1 MKCGYIRQT
10 WDCGNTREVEEKHTG
25 RYGARGQKRQKR
37 RKATPEEIAKQ
48 NQWKRER
55 DVRRLIK
62 WNFGIGDYWFTLTY
76 KKGSRPPWKQMQ
88 KDMSKFIRKLRD
100 KYKKYGWELKY
111 IYRLEIGKNGG
122 PHVHILINRKSN
134 DETDTG
140 LLVETLWEHGHA
152 QTKRVYDV
160 DSGELAQY
168 ITKPLQDHEPEDL
181 KRYHPSR
188 NLIRKDPEKEEI
200 NRRSLLDKHGRPRD
214 PKPPKGWAIVP
225 NSVKCGKN
233 KITGYAYRHY
243 ILIKTEKRRN
253 NMQQVNVFIRD
264 KQPVSRKCGK
274 KMRICAVDS
283 APDRERD
290 KGAFWKGNWNISSGH
305 IAYHGGCTGSHDENL

>member
-1 MKCGYIRQT
+1 MYRYIFNFFLRGQDPLAGLIKRIRDETRDTFMKCGYIRQT

-243 ILIKTEKRRN
+243 ILIKTEKRR
-253 NMQQVNVFIRD
+253 
-264 KQPVSRKCGK
+264 
-274 KMRICAVDS
+274 
-283 APDRERD
+283 E
-290 KGAFWKGNWNISSGH
+290 
-305 IAYHGGCTGSHDENL
+305 

>member
-1 MKCGYIRQT
+1 MRCGYERQT

-48 NQWKRER
+48 NKWKRER

-62 WNFGIGDYWFTLTY
+62 WNFGAGDYWFTLTY
-76 KKGSRPPWKQMQ
+76 KKGSRPPWKQIQ
-88 KDMSKFIRKLRD
+88 KDMSRFIRKLRD

-111 IYRLEIGKNGG
+111 IYRLEIGKRGG

-168 ITKPLQDHEPEDL
+168 ITKPLQEHEPEDL

-188 NLIRKDPEKEEI
+188 NLIRKEPEKKAVL
-200 NRRSLLDKHGRPRD
+200 RRSLVDRYGIPVE
-214 PKPPKGWAIVP
+214 PKPPKGWAVIP
-225 NSVKCGKN
+225 GSVRQGTN
-233 KITGYAYRHY
+233 PVTGYAYRHY
-243 ILIKTEKRRN
+243 ILIKT
-253 NMQQVNVFIRD
+253 
-264 KQPVSRKCGK
+264 GK
-274 KMRICAVDS
+274 GR
-283 APDRERD
+283 
-290 KGAFWKGNWNISSGH
+290 G
-305 IAYHGGCTGSHDENL
+305 

>member
-122 PHVHILINRKSN
+122 PHVHVLINRKSN

-181 KRYHPSR
+181 KRDHPSR

-243 ILIKTEKRRN
+243 ILIKTEKRR
-253 NMQQVNVFIRD
+253 
-264 KQPVSRKCGK
+264 
-274 KMRICAVDS
+274 
-283 APDRERD
+283 E
-290 KGAFWKGNWNISSGH
+290 
-305 IAYHGGCTGSHDENL
+305 